1 MWQRTFEYKKIGNFW
16 RPIIPIT
23 LKHNKK
29 ELNYVALLDSGAD
42 FNIFHSEIAEVLDID
57 LSKLP
62 KSTFGG
68 INKGTQGIMQM
79 TVIEIGVYDYTFN
92 APVHFSPDISP
103 DGYGI
108 VGQQGF
114 FDKFKVLFNLEARK
128 IELKKS
134 RK

>member
-1 MWQRTFEYKKIGNFW
+1 MWQRIFEYKKIGNFL
-16 RPIIPIT
+16 RPIIPVT

-42 FNIFHSEIAEVLDID
+42 FNIFHSELAEVLEID
-57 LSKLP
+57 LTKLP
-62 KSTFGG
+62 KTSFSG
-68 INKGTQGIMQM
+68 INKGAHGIMQM
-79 TVIEIGVYDYTFN
+79 TVIEIGIEDYIFN
-92 APVHFSPDISP
+92 APVYFSPEISS

-114 FDKFKVLFNLEARK
+114 FDNFKVLFNLEARK

-134 RK
+134 KR

>member
-1 MWQRTFEYKKIGNFW
+1 MWQRIFEYKKIGNFW
-16 RPIIPIT
+16 RPIIPVT

-29 ELNYVALLDSGAD
+29 ELKYVALLDSGAD
-42 FNIFHSEIAEVLDID
+42 FNIFHSELAEVLDID
-57 LSKLP
+57 LNKLSKN
-62 KSTFGG
+62 TFGG
-68 INKGTQGIMQM
+68 INKGTQGSSQM
-79 TVIEIGVYDYTFN
+79 TVIEIGVDDYTFD
-92 APVHFSPDISP
+92 APVYFSPDISL

-114 FDKFKVLFNLEARK
+114 FDKFKILFNLEAKK

>member
-1 MWQRTFEYKKIGNFW
+1 MWQRTFEYKKFGNFW

-29 ELNYVALLDSGAD
+29 ELKYVALLDSGSD
-42 FNIFHSEIAEVLDID
+42 FNIFHSEIAEVFDID
-57 LSKLP
+57 LTKLS

-68 INKGTQGIMQM
+68 INKGTRGLMQM
-79 TVIEIGVYDYTFN
+79 TAIEIGIDDYTFD
-92 APVHFSPDISP
+92 APIYFSPDISL

-114 FDKFKVLFNLEARK
+114 FDKFKILFNFKARK

>member
-16 RPIIPIT
+16 RPIIPVT

-29 ELNYVALLDSGAD
+29 EFKYVALLDSGAD
-42 FNIFHSEIAEVLDID
+42 FNIFHSELTAVLDID
-57 LSKLP
+57 LTKLP

-68 INKGTQGIMQM
+68 INKGMRGVMQM
-79 TVIEIGVYDYTFN
+79 TVVEIGVDDYTFN
-92 APVHFSPDISP
+92 APVYFSSDISP

-114 FDKFKVLFNLEARK
+114 FDKFKILFNLEARK